1 MPVDYNRKPIV
12 DGRIKRL
19 IDRYRIIMATD
30 RTVAN
35 ICRQKHISRKTY
47 YRRIDNYAQDGV
59 LGLLDKQR
67 NSSQKEIL
75 QGEIRSIVHSDPKL
89 GCRKISD
96 RLKQSGIKRSHTA
109 IYNILSQ
116 EGLSTPEERI
126 RYCHMRDRESEMY
139 Q

>member
-30 RTVAN
+30 RTVTN
-35 ICRQKHISRKTY
+35 ICLQKHIGRKTY
-47 YRRIDNYAQDGV
+47 YRHINNYASAGFPA
-59 LGLLDKQR
+59 LLDRPRKY
-67 NSSQKEIL
+67 SPKEIL
-75 QGEIRSIVHSDPKL
+75 LSQIRMIALSDPEL
-89 GCRKISD
+89 GCRRISD